1 MNALQLRP
9 PSEES
14 REHLLRRPVRRL
26 PYPTTEHLLL
36 GMFHSREEGDGQRTA
51 DQKLLMHIIQKRKK
65 FNTAGGDLFACCIKN
80 KFEIFNSLNDPV
92 HILKELFL
100 RHGGIYLCGLY
111 IVMPQ
116 HLADGHYRH
125 ARFKNDERGKRV
137 ISKLE
142 QNT

>member
-26 PYPTTEHLLL
+26 PYPTTEHLPL
-36 GMFHSREEGDGQRTA
+36 GMFHTREEGDGQRTA

-92 HILKELFL
+92 HIKIETEHVKLVNEKKKKKKWTGYCRCPITRMLVIRL
-100 RHGGIYLCGLY
+100 PGLN
-111 IVMPQ
+111 
-116 HLADGHYRH
+116 R
-125 ARFKNDERGKRV
+125 
-137 ISKLE
+137 
-142 QNT
+142 